1 MEKVRKKIV
10 KILETNENVLN
21 RANIVLRKFYMS
33 QQVYCVQI
41 LMTIYE
47 SQESREIRMYK
58 II

>member
-33 QQVYCVQI
+33 Q
-41 LMTIYE
+41 
-47 SQESREIRMYK
+47 
-58 II
+58 

>member
-21 RANIVLRKFYMS
+21 RANIVLRKFYMN